1 MRAGSRHTTEAT
13 RAAAFHERFRTHAAA
28 LTQATGAMA
37 AVANMPVRT
46 VTGGLYRSDRAVLPM
61 PLAPRVSWRNTLT
74 TRVARLSWWRAAA
87 PNLLM

>member
-1 MRAGSRHTTEAT
+1 MRRGQPPHDGGDA
-13 RAAAFHERFRTHAAA
+13 AAAFHERFRTHAAA